1 MDGCTMGGPLSIFSD
16 MHMKN
21 MIQHLVKQ
29 AWPQGTPT
37 KNSKHDDDQNLF
49 NGFQSW
55 H

>member
-1 MDGCTMGGPLSIFSD
+1 MDGCAMGGPLSIFSE

-21 MIQHLVKQ
+21 TIQHLVKQ
-29 AWPQGTPT
+29 AWSQGTLT
-37 KNSKHDDDQNLF
+37 KNSKPDDDQKLF